1 MKLTDRQKVAILLDF
16 VHDYING
23 TYEKKD
29 EFERANEVVGEV
41 KSNEYIEK
49 YSEQRK
55 DYKWVEKQ

>member
-49 YSEQRK
+49 YLEQRK
-55 DYKWVEKQ
+55 EYKWVEKQ

>member
-49 YSEQRK
+49 YLEQRK
-55 DYKWVEKQ
+55 EYK

>member
-29 EFERANEVVGEV
+29 EFERA
-41 KSNEYIEK
+41 KHRLYLL
-49 YSEQRK
+49 YRH
-55 DYKWVEKQ
+55 